1 MIGIFLGNNEF
12 LYLLRGA
19 NILKVTVIVLDT

>member
-1 MIGIFLGNNEF
+1 MIASFLFNNDY

>member
-1 MIGIFLGNNEF
+1 MTGSFLVNNDF

-19 NILKVTVIVLDT
+19 NILNFTVIVLDT